1 MLTFL
6 LFYSLLQY
14 HSGSLTPLF
23 RFEKVF
29 PLLMATLNPMS
40 DTITLSPDFTAQLP
54 GLVDFL
60 KVRVICL

>member
-1 MLTFL
+1 MLAFL

-14 HSGSLTPLF
+14 HSGFLTPLF

-29 PLLMATLNPMS
+29 PLLMATLNLMF

-54 GLVDFL
+54 GLVDFR
-60 KVRVICL
+60 KIQVICL